1 MTGMAAVS
9 EPDFSADAEAQPD
22 AEAVRVRMT
31 GNADLRVK
39 TQLDEFLERLHVGA
53 TSAGAKEVV
62 VDLRS
67 LEFMNSTCFKS
78 LLTWIGRIQ
87 SMPEEKRYRVRL
99 ISSPE
104 MYWQRRSLHAL
115 SCFATDL
122 ISVEE

>member
-1 MTGMAAVS
+1 MSDEIRPVALA
-9 EPDFSADAEAQPD
+9 DFN
-22 AEAVRVRMT
+22 AEAVTNGGHARITMT

-39 TQLDEFLERLHVGA
+39 DELERFLEQVHTRVEASGERELA
-53 TSAGAKEVV
+53 

-87 SMPEEKRYRVRL
+87 SLAEDKRYRLRIL
-99 ISSPE
+99 SNPE

-115 SCFATDL
+115 RCFATDL
-122 ISVEE
+122 ITVEE